1 MNIEKIVI
9 KNFKCYGE
17 TPVEI
22 NLDEK
27 MTFFVGNN
35 GTGKTAIFEALKKI
49 FGKTRED

>member
-49 FGKTRED
+49 KERDEL